1 MRYFLKKKKRN
12 FKKSI
17 KSLMYA
23 AFWVLSVAIGH
34 RPNHGKCFV
43 FILLLRNL
51 LFHYEFLQ
59 KKIKNKIKLFFV
71 EKNII

>member
-1 MRYFLKKKKRN
+1 
-12 FKKSI
+12 
-17 KSLMYA
+17 MYA

-59 KKIKNKIKLFFV
+59 KKYLKIK
-71 EKNII
+71 